1 MKFAIIGT
9 GIMGRGWITQCSMTG
24 HEVHCYDDNQE
35 ILAGLLNF
43 LSTKGYEVV
52 TAPDGLEGMKII
64 EADRKGLDLV
74 ITDVVM
80 PYVSG
85 VGIIAVI
92 KQKRPE
98 TPVIAITGMGEHPE
112 TLAREANAD
121 IVLVKPFELKDLRKH
136 IEDLLSRGNHSPTS
150 AV

>member
-1 MKFAIIGT
+1 MI
-9 GIMGRGWITQCSMTG
+9 
-24 HEVHCYDDNQE
+24 DDNQE

-43 LSTKGYEVV
+43 LSRKGCEVV

-64 EADRKGLDLV
+64 EADRKGFDLV

-92 KQKRPE
+92 KQKRPV

-112 TLAREANAD
+112 KLAMEANAD

-136 IEDLLSRGNHSPTS
+136 IEDLLSKTS
-150 AV
+150 

>member
-1 MKFAIIGT
+1 VKKNIRILL
-9 GIMGRGWITQCSMTG
+9 I
-24 HEVHCYDDNQE
+24 DDNQE
-35 ILAGLLNF
+35 ILAGLVNF
-43 LSTKGYEVV
+43 LGSKGYEVV

-64 EADRKGLDLV
+64 EADRKGFDLV

-85 VGIIAVI
+85 VGVVAVI
-92 KQKRPE
+92 KQRSPL

-112 TLAREANAD
+112 NLAREANAD

-136 IEDLLSRGNHSPTS
+136 IEDLLSKT
-150 AV
+150 

>member
-1 MKFAIIGT
+1 LLI
-9 GIMGRGWITQCSMTG
+9 
-24 HEVHCYDDNQE
+24 DDNQE

-43 LSTKGYEVV
+43 LSRKGYDVV
-52 TAPDGLEGMKII
+52 TALDGLEGMKII
-64 EADRKGLDLV
+64 EADRKGIDLV

-92 KQKRPE
+92 KQRSPA

-112 TLAREANAD
+112 RLAWEANAD
-121 IVLVKPFELKDLRKH
+121 IVLVKPFELTDLKKH
-136 IEDLLSRGNHSPTS
+136 IEELLSKT
-150 AV
+150 

>member
-1 MKFAIIGT
+1 MKKKFRILMI
-9 GIMGRGWITQCSMTG
+9 
-24 HEVHCYDDNQE
+24 DDNQE

-43 LSTKGYEVV
+43 LGGKGYEVA

-64 EADRKGLDLV
+64 EADRKGFDLV

-92 KQKRPE
+92 KRKRPE

-112 TLAREANAD
+112 KLAREANAD

-136 IEDLLSRGNHSPTS
+136 IEDLLSKT
-150 AV
+150 

>member
-1 MKFAIIGT
+1 VKKNIKILL
-9 GIMGRGWITQCSMTG
+9 I
-24 HEVHCYDDNQE
+24 DDNQE
-35 ILAGLLNF
+35 ILAGLVNF
-43 LSTKGYEVV
+43 LSSRGYEVV

-64 EADRKGLDLV
+64 EADRKGFDLV

-92 KQKRPE
+92 KQRSPV

-112 TLAREANAD
+112 KLAREANAD
-121 IVLVKPFELKDLRKH
+121 IVLIKPFELKELKKH
-136 IEDLLSRGNHSPTS
+136 VEDLLSKTG
-150 AV
+150 

>member
-1 MKFAIIGT
+1 MKKNIRILL
-9 GIMGRGWITQCSMTG
+9 I
-24 HEVHCYDDNQE
+24 DDNQE

-43 LSTKGYEVV
+43 LSRKGYDVV
-52 TAPDGLEGMKII
+52 TALDGLEGMKII
-64 EADRKGLDLV
+64 EADRKGIDLV

-92 KQKRPE
+92 KQRSPA

-112 TLAREANAD
+112 RLAWEANAD
-121 IVLVKPFELKDLRKH
+121 IVLVKPFELTDLKKH
-136 IEDLLSRGNHSPTS
+136 IEELLSKT
-150 AV
+150 

>member
-1 MKFAIIGT
+1 MKKDIRILL
-9 GIMGRGWITQCSMTG
+9 I
-24 HEVHCYDDNQE
+24 DDNQE

-64 EADRKGLDLV
+64 EADRKGFDLV

-112 TLAREANAD
+112 GLAREAHAD
-121 IVLVKPFELKDLRKH
+121 VVLIKPFDLKDLRKH
-136 IEDLLSRGNHSPTS
+136 IEDLLYRKSYSPTS

>member
-1 MKFAIIGT
+1 MKKHIRILL
-9 GIMGRGWITQCSMTG
+9 I
-24 HEVHCYDDNQE
+24 DDNQE

-43 LSTKGYEVV
+43 LSRKGYEVV

-64 EADRKGLDLV
+64 ESDSKGLDLV

-85 VGIIAVI
+85 VGVIAVI
-92 KQKRPE
+92 KQRSPL

-112 TLAREANAD
+112 KLAREANAD
-121 IVLVKPFELKDLRKH
+121 IVLIKPFELKELKKH
-136 IEDLLSRGNHSPTS
+136 VEDLLSKTS
-150 AV
+150 

>member
-1 MKFAIIGT
+1 MTCYCIYVLQFWHLFFSVYTMKKNFRILLI
-9 GIMGRGWITQCSMTG
+9 
-24 HEVHCYDDNQE
+24 DDNQE

-43 LSTKGYEVV
+43 LIRKGYNVV

-64 EADRKGLDLV
+64 EADGKGFDLV

-92 KQKRPE
+92 K
-98 TPVIAITGMGEHPE
+98 
-112 TLAREANAD
+112 
-121 IVLVKPFELKDLRKH
+121 
-136 IEDLLSRGNHSPTS
+136 
-150 AV
+150 

>member
-1 MKFAIIGT
+1 MKKKIRILL
-9 GIMGRGWITQCSMTG
+9 I
-24 HEVHCYDDNQE
+24 DDNQE

-43 LSTKGYEVV
+43 LGGKGYEVR
-52 TAPDGLEGMKII
+52 TASDGLEGMKII
-64 EADRKGLDLV
+64 DSDHKGFDLV

-92 KQKRPE
+92 KQKRPQ

-112 TLAREANAD
+112 KLAREASAD
-121 IVLVKPFELKDLRKH
+121 VVLVKPFELKDLKKH
-136 IEDLLSRGNHSPTS
+136 VEDLLSKQANHRSQRNDT
-150 AV
+150 

>member
-1 MKFAIIGT
+1 VKKNIRILL
-9 GIMGRGWITQCSMTG
+9 I
-24 HEVHCYDDNQE
+24 DDNQE

-43 LSTKGYEVV
+43 LSRKGYDVV
-52 TAPDGLEGMKII
+52 TALDGLEGMKII
-64 EADRKGLDLV
+64 EADRKGIDLV

-92 KQKRPE
+92 KQRSPA

-112 TLAREANAD
+112 RLAWEANAD
-121 IVLVKPFELKDLRKH
+121 IVLVKPFELTDLKKH
-136 IEDLLSRGNHSPTS
+136 IEELLSKT
-150 AV
+150 

>member
-1 MKFAIIGT
+1 MI
-9 GIMGRGWITQCSMTG
+9 
-24 HEVHCYDDNQE
+24 DDNQE

-43 LSTKGYEVV
+43 LVGKGYEVV

-64 EADRKGLDLV
+64 EADRKGFDLV

-98 TPVIAITGMGEHPE
+98 TPVIAITGMGEHPKK
-112 TLAREANAD
+112 LAREANAD
-121 IVLVKPFELKDLRKH
+121 VVLVKPFELKDLGKH
-136 IEDLLSRGNHSPTS
+136 IEDLLSKT
-150 AV
+150 

>member
-1 MKFAIIGT
+1 VKKNIKILL
-9 GIMGRGWITQCSMTG
+9 I
-24 HEVHCYDDNQE
+24 DDNQE
-35 ILAGLLNF
+35 ILAGLVNF
-43 LSTKGYEVV
+43 LSSRGYEVV

-64 EADRKGLDLV
+64 EAERTGFDLV

-92 KQKRPE
+92 KQKRPF

-112 TLAREANAD
+112 KLAREANAD
-121 IVLVKPFELKDLRKH
+121 IVLIKPFELKELKKH
-136 IEDLLSRGNHSPTS
+136 VEDLLSKTG
-150 AV
+150 

>member
-1 MKFAIIGT
+1 LLI
-9 GIMGRGWITQCSMTG
+9 
-24 HEVHCYDDNQE
+24 DDNQE

-43 LSTKGYEVV
+43 LSRKGYEVV

-64 EADRKGLDLV
+64 EADRKGFDLV

-85 VGIIAVI
+85 VGIVAVI
-92 KQKRPE
+92 KQRSPA

-112 TLAREANAD
+112 KLAREANAE
-121 IVLVKPFELKDLRKH
+121 IVLVKPFELKDLKKH
-136 IEDLLSRGNHSPTS
+136 IEDLLPKS
-150 AV
+150 

>member
-1 MKFAIIGT
+1 MI
-9 GIMGRGWITQCSMTG
+9 
-24 HEVHCYDDNQE
+24 DDNQE
-35 ILAGLLNF
+35 ILAGLMNF
-43 LSTKGYEVV
+43 LSRKGYEVV

-64 EADRKGLDLV
+64 EADREGFDLV

-92 KQKRPE
+92 KQRSPV

-112 TLAREANAD
+112 KLAWEANAD
-121 IVLVKPFELKDLRKH
+121 SVLVKPFELKDLRKH
-136 IEDLLSRGNHSPTS
+136 IEDLLSKT
-150 AV
+150 

>member
-1 MKFAIIGT
+1 MI
-9 GIMGRGWITQCSMTG
+9 
-24 HEVHCYDDNQE
+24 DDNQE

-43 LSTKGYEVV
+43 LSRKGYEVV

-64 EADRKGLDLV
+64 EADRKGFDLV

-92 KQKRPE
+92 KQKSPV

-112 TLAREANAD
+112 KLAREANAD

-136 IEDLLSRGNHSPTS
+136 IEDLLSKTS
-150 AV
+150 